1 MKKELIFSPILL
13 VIGMLLCLLKVTG
26 MTMHIVISIIGVIFL
41 IIYTVL
47 TKKDWKIPALEIIMR
62 LSYGVALISGI
73 VIKVKYIVILG
84 IFHKIFA
91 ILFVLMFIVLFIHKL
106 IMSKKNKK

>member
-26 MTMHIVISIIGVIFL
+26 MTIHIVISIIGVIFL

-47 TKKDWKIPALEIIMR
+47 TKKDWKILALEIIMR

-73 VIKVKYIVILG
+73 VIKVKYIAILG